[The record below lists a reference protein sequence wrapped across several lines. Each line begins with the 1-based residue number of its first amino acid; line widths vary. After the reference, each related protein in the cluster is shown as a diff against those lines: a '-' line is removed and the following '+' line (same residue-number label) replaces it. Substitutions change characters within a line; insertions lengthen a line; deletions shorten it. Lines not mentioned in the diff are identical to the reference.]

1 MFASIEALSC
11 LISDRMVSAHSPPN
25 VDHSH
30 SLLKNQSNPGN
41 VPKAVG
47 PYRSELYGKPCDPE
61 KVYST
66 VVRGETGHPSF
77 SIILRKVAS
86 LSAARSKASAKAA
99 SLATNS
105 VWHNPIK
112 LALAVKFL
120 ANSGWYGFRKS
131 A

>member
-1 MFASIEALSC
+1 MPMAGQ
-11 LISDRMVSAHSPPN
+11 MPPS

-30 SLLKNQSNPGN
+30 SLVKNQSNLGN

-47 PYRSELYGKPCDPE
+47 PYRSELHGKRCDSE
-61 KVYST
+61 KVYWT

-86 LSAARSKASAKAA
+86 LSAERSKASAKAA
-99 SLATNS
+99 SLSTNS
-105 VWHNPIK
+105 VWHNPIR
-112 LALAVKFL
+112 LALVVKVV
-120 ANSGWYGFRKS
+120 ANSGWYGFRKR